1 MVTYVRVRTIQPG
14 QFENAVNFLREYK
27 GFLKSEYD
35 MDVNFGTEVGRLG
48 TVVGL
53 TQFENAQQWE
63 DTLNTMRTNPRYIEL
78 MDMGASIFDG
88 EIQEHLVLD
97 LPL

>member
-1 MVTYVRVRTIQPG
+1 MVTYVRVRTIKPG

-48 TVVGL
+48 TMGSILAGGL
-53 TQFENAQQWE
+53 PVITS
-63 DTLNTMRTNPRYIEL
+63 Y
-78 MDMGASIFDG
+78 SIHYTKLYDA
-88 EIQEHLVLD
+88 LTSRRDALTSRRD
-97 LPL
+97 ALTS